1 LKDLD
6 DFIQTADAGLNQ
18 PIKEGDYTGLVKVM
32 GHVMAV
38 KDRQAATDEM
48 FEPLKDT
55 IELLKSYSQEMP
67 EDVYLQLQ
75 VCVMQQVTEKNYAR
89 VAATLQLSS
98 HSTTPTPTSS
108 RGSSPTR
115 PTRAIEVIPVAS

>member
-1 LKDLD
+1 VTDVLVLVFVYSLKDLD

-48 FEPLKDT
+48 FEPLKET
-55 IELLKSYSQEMP
+55 IELLKSYNQEMP

-75 VCVMQQVTEKNYAR
+75 VCIKE
-89 VAATLQLSS
+89 
-98 HSTTPTPTSS
+98 S
-108 RGSSPTR
+108 RMSWKKKPHAHTGRNTQN
-115 PTRAIEVIPVAS
+115 T

>member
-1 LKDLD
+1 MSVLICCSLKDLD

-38 KDRQAATDEM
+38 KDRQTATDEM
-48 FEPLKDT
+48 FEPLKEM

-75 VCVMQQVTEKNYAR
+75 VC
-89 VAATLQLSS
+89 
-98 HSTTPTPTSS
+98 
-108 RGSSPTR
+108 R
-115 PTRAIEVIPVAS
+115 PFMY

>member
-1 LKDLD
+1 VKLQQFRLGLPLFRFYSLKDLD

-18 PIKEGDYTGLVKVM
+18 PIKEGDYTALVKVM

-38 KDRQAATDEM
+38 KDRQTATDEM
-48 FEPLKDT
+48 FEPLKET

-75 VCVMQQVTEKNYAR
+75 VCMPFMHRLVFR
-89 VAATLQLSS
+89 VCIIR
-98 HSTTPTPTSS
+98 PFKS
-108 RGSSPTR
+108 RFCLWLY
-115 PTRAIEVIPVAS
+115 

>member
-1 LKDLD
+1 LVDSLKDLD
-6 DFIQTADAGLNQ
+6 NFIQTADAGLNQ
-18 PIKEGDYTGLVKVM
+18 LIKEGDYTALVKVM

-75 VCVMQQVTEKNYAR
+75 VRDIEFTEK
-89 VAATLQLSS
+89 
-98 HSTTPTPTSS
+98 HTSRNNNS
-108 RGSSPTR
+108 
-115 PTRAIEVIPVAS
+115 IPVAKHHSKIVAADFVKLAAN